1 MTLLEQPNS
10 STTFSGFLLELRDRH
25 QICCNLCKTAVPQC
39 NPGCLIHPPGKT
51 IKGYQPRPCCFS
63 RTSLIMAK
71 ICGSTICSDNK
82 EHFFLFVVWSPS
94 SQSNIFFTCDIATC
108 PWLCKVCTTYNRE
121 WSSSKFLHYLAHSR
135 EQNQKLKLS
144 HTESCLQCKA
154 QGVFIVQMPIMK
166 STQISPRAFSSKI
179 NAKAFIHN

>member
-1 MTLLEQPNS
+1 MSWTTGHVLVMTLLEQPSS

-25 QICCNLCKTAVPQC
+25 QICCNLCKTAVPEC

-82 EHFFLFVVWSPS
+82 EHFFYLLFDPPAPS
-94 SQSNIFFTCDIATC
+94 LI
-108 PWLCKVCTTYNRE
+108 
-121 WSSSKFLHYLAHSR
+121 SSSPVTLQHVPGFAKCAP
-135 EQNQKLKLS
+135 
-144 HTESCLQCKA
+144 HTTGNDLLPSFC
-154 QGVFIVQMPIMK
+154 II
-166 STQISPRAFSSKI
+166 
-179 NAKAFIHN
+179 